1 MRPRSGAL
9 KGTNR
14 QEKAT
19 AIVDALQ
26 PLAATLST
34 VTPAARLSFLQAS
47 TNRNAASVLHP
58 VDGSLSL
65 IERLHFLFQ
74 LRACAL
80 LALDR
85 SPEAGD
91 DVLTSLH
98 LARLGRQAPDAKAST
113 RVQVM
118 LARSLQPLWEGLAER
133 RWNESQLASFQSEL
147 EAFNLLSDH
156 TNAIGRVVRA
166 YIEIWQKIPDL
177 DPGQHPI
184 VLPVGGYGPPP
195 QAQPRAWWFE
205 NCIQLYQAGQH
216 AIEQVDVPGARVR
229 VDTYWTD
236 LNGLQVDGEASQLL
250 QQAAWWGP
258 SPTLVSFA
266 QTAVNQGIIAC
277 ALERFRLATGAYPD
291 SLDRLVPVY
300 LRSIPYDIM
309 RGQPMIYQ
317 ALDNERC
324 ILRSVGPNGINDQNN
339 KSSDDWLWAYPG
351 ATNTPPARPRSGVP
365 R

>member
-1 MRPRSGAL
+1 
-9 KGTNR
+9 
-14 QEKAT
+14 
-19 AIVDALQ
+19 V
-26 PLAATLST
+26 AA
-34 VTPAARLSFLQAS
+34 AARLPFLQVS
-47 TNRNAASVLHP
+47 TNRNAAAVLHP
-58 VDGSLSL
+58 TDGSLSL
-65 IERLHFLFQ
+65 IEKLHFLFQ
-74 LRACAL
+74 LRASAL

-91 DVLTSLH
+91 DVLTSLD
-98 LARLGRQAPDAKAST
+98 LARLGRQAPDLKSSA

-133 RWNESQLASFQSEL
+133 RWNESQLAAFQSKL
-147 EAFNLLSDH
+147 EAFDLLSDH

-166 YIEIWQKIPDL
+166 YIEVWQKIPDL
-177 DPGQHPI
+177 DPGQHPM
-184 VLPVGGYGPPP
+184 LLTVGGYGSPP

-205 NCIQLYQAGQH
+205 SCIQLYQAGQH

-236 LNGLQVDGEASQLL
+236 MSGLQLDGEASQLL
-250 QQAAWWGP
+250 QQATWWGP
-258 SPTLVSFA
+258 NPTLVTFA

-277 ALERFRLATGAYPD
+277 ALGRYRLANGNYPD

-309 RGQPMIYQ
+309 RGRPMIYQ
-317 ALDNERC
+317 SLDNERY
-324 ILRSVGPNGINDQNN
+324 ILRSVGPNGVNDQNN

-351 ATNTPPARPRSGVP
+351 ATNAPAARPGSGVP